1 MKGIWNCCLARLI
14 SSIIPRLSVS
24 YNSTMCLRGLKL
36 VIPPSPTGSC
46 EAISLHRCVSKAWYD
61 NDCSA
66 AHAEICTLNHL
77 SGLALK
83 EFQERSIYL
92 ESWWIVCCCD
102 IVLLETIQCWVFKYS
117 IAFDEAFLL
126 HLIQTC
132 LDFLGHCPNRQR
144 NHLQLSPSIV
154 CTMSKSKKFASWF
167 CFNWGHVIC

>member
-14 SSIIPRLSVS
+14 SSTIPRLSIS
-24 YNSTMCLRGLKL
+24 YNSTISLQGLKL
-36 VIPPSPTGSC
+36 VIPPNPTGSC
-46 EAISLHRCVSKAWYD
+46 EAISLHCCVSKVRYD

-132 LDFLGHCPNRQR
+132 LDFQSIVLIDKGTIR
-144 NHLQLSPSIV
+144 NHHHPHRVPRSPSKLRKIA
-154 CTMSKSKKFASWF
+154 SSFASIE
-167 CFNWGHVIC
+167 GL